1 MLFDFLRASW
11 GSPRPGDASSL
22 IVFPSRAVGA
32 IKARERC
39 ELRPSDGG
47 WMLTCHRWF
56 GRTLNVAV
64 VGRSQPIIRAGLFS
78 NAIAFSD
85 PAVELTFSR
94 LYAGSMSDMAAKF
107 RLSVPENQNI
117 PAEQDV
123 KAEFA

>member
-1 MLFDFLRASW
+1 
-11 GSPRPGDASSL
+11 
-22 IVFPSRAVGA
+22 
-32 IKARERC
+32 
-39 ELRPSDGG
+39 
-47 WMLTCHRWF
+47 MLTCHRWF